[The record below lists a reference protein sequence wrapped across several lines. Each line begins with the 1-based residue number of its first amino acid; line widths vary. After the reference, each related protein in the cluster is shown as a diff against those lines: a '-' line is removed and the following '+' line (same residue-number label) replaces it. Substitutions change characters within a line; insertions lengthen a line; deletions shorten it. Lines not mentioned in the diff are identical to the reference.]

1 MEALQLAR
9 QSPLDSWDH
18 AGGPTVARRSDGQE
32 AAPPQMS
39 YCLAAV
45 SRFTSSDGNIGG
57 LKFRD
62 QLMNKLTR
70 KLKRLDLAQVAK
82 KPSIVFLAEDE
93 DIRQNSIDKT

>member
-1 MEALQLAR
+1 MAER
-9 QSPLDSWDH
+9 S
-18 AGGPTVARRSDGQE
+18 AGEG
-32 AAPPQMS
+32 AAAPQMS
-39 YCLAAV
+39 HCPAAV
-45 SRFTSSDGNIGG
+45 GCLTSSDGNIGG